1 MLNKIMNKKIIAIM
15 LTLLLLFLISCKQQD
30 IAVEKPQKTENQQ
43 TKELFEEVLT
53 GQTITD
59 SEETA
64 EETQEESAEE
74 AEETEPTETT
84 EENEEYGD
92 PICGD
97 DICTYYETHDSCAE
111 DCDKLETTT
120 LFDYPEFLNEPIL
133 VVGDEAPT
141 TDVITATV
149 ISTYFV
155 ANDITPTTKL
165 ASEITSFTTD
175 DLILIGSPCDNNAI
189 ASLLHYTAETCDD
202 IISSQNNAVIKLL
215 VNPTNEIIIITGYD
229 VGDTKDASKMLTD
242 TTHAYNLNGAE
253 EWINLDSDGDI
264 NMYFSKN

>member
-1 MLNKIMNKKIIAIM
+1 MNKKIIAII

-64 EETQEESAEE
+64 EETQEE
-74 AEETEPTETT
+74 AEETESEIEQT
-84 EENEEYGD
+84 EETDYD
-92 PICGD
+92 APSCGD

-149 ISTYFV
+149 ISTYLV
-155 ANDITPTTKL
+155 ANEITPTTKL

-202 IISSQNNAVIKLL
+202 VISSQNNAVIKLL

-242 TTHAYNLNGAE
+242 TTHVYNLNGAE
-253 EWINLDSDGDI
+253 EWVNLDNNGNI

>member
-1 MLNKIMNKKIIAIM
+1 MTLDKIMNKKIIAIM

-64 EETQEESAEE
+64 EETQEE
-74 AEETEPTETT
+74 AEETESEIEQT
-84 EENEEYGD
+84 EETDYD
-92 PICGD
+92 APSCGD

-149 ISTYFV
+149 ISTYLV
-155 ANDITPTTKL
+155 ANEITPTTKL

-202 IISSQNNAVIKLL
+202 VISSQNNAVIKLL

-253 EWINLDSDGDI
+253 EWINLDSGGDI